1 MNTLEGRTVTFKS
14 VADHAAVFAAANDKA
29 DVAASVT
36 AIDALT

>member
-1 MNTLEGRTVTFKS
+1 MNTLEDRIVTFKS
-14 VADHAAVFAAANDKA
+14 VADRAAVFAAANDKA